1 MNPPYD
7 RIEIIALGA
16 ESREDLQKQVKDA
29 AKQASGTAAIKQLG
43 ETSRRAFSENAP
55 LRLLIA
61 DTVPGQIR
69 EKLQIAE
76 NWLNAPEIETNPVP
90 PEIFYGIRAPEGK
103 LAFLFPGQGSQY
115 VNMGR
120 SLVSHFAEAGP
131 IMEMAETAFGRK
143 PSLCA
148 HLYPPE
154 TQDKNEERS
163 RQEALRS
170 TDVAQPAIGL
180 VSRICLSVLA
190 RHGVL
195 PAAAAGHSFGELT
208 ALCAAKS
215 LDEKDFLTLAAA
227 RGRFMALA
235 GKNHGESGQMMAVRA
250 GAKQIE
256 ELIRTHRADV
266 VLANRNSPKQQVL
279 SGPRQA
285 IEQMQE
291 ICKKNRIM
299 ARPLPVSAA
308 FHSRLV
314 MDAAA
319 PFQEMIAN
327 TRFHRQQIPVYA
339 NTTALPY
346 PDDPDAV
353 RQLLGGH
360 LLKPVDFINT
370 VENMYAG
377 EIRTFV
383 EVGPG
388 AVLSGLVRQILGARP
403 HTAFSVDASAG
414 RQPAVLDMAQSLC
427 RIAALGY
434 PAQLHRW
441 PSAGPDQPLLPVC

>member
-1 MNPPYD
+1 MQPLYD
-7 RIEIIALGA
+7 RIEIIALCA
-16 ESREDLQKQVKDA
+16 ETRKDLQKQVKDA
-29 AKQASGTAAIKQLG
+29 AKQASGTTAIKQLG
-43 ETSRRAFSENAP
+43 ETSRRTFSEKAP

-61 DTVPGQIR
+61 DIVPGQTR
-69 EKLQIAE
+69 EKLQTAAT
-76 NWLNAPEIETNPVP
+76 WLNAPETEENPVLPEFFYGNSP
-90 PEIFYGIRAPEGK
+90 PEDK

-120 SLVSHFAEAGP
+120 SLFSHFDEAGP
-131 IMEMAETAFGRK
+131 IMEIAETAFDRN
-143 PSLCA
+143 PPLRA
-148 HLYPPE
+148 YLYPPE
-154 TQDKNEERS
+154 TDDKDEWHS

-180 VSRICLSVLA
+180 VSRIYFSVLA

-215 LDEKDFLTLAAA
+215 LDENDFLTLAAA

-235 GKNHGESGQMMAVRA
+235 GKNSGESGQMMAVRA
-250 GAKQIE
+250 GAEQIQ

-266 VLANRNSPKQQVL
+266 VIANRNSPKQQVL

-285 IEQMQE
+285 IAQMQE

-299 ARPLPVSAA
+299 AKPLPVSAA

-319 PFQEMIAN
+319 PFQEMVAN
-327 TRFHRQQIPVYA
+327 TRFHNPEIPVYA

-346 PDDPDAV
+346 PDDPAGV
-353 RQLLGGH
+353 RQQLGGH

-370 VENMYAG
+370 VENMYAAG
-377 EIRTFV
+377 IRTFL

-388 AVLSGLVRQILGARP
+388 AVLSGLVRQILGTRP
-403 HTAFSVDASAG
+403 HAAFSVDASAG

-434 PAQLHRW
+434 PAALDQW
-441 PSAGPDQPLLPVC
+441 PAEGSV